1 MTSTNKMAP
10 NSRRIGWS
18 GKTFAS
24 QDEAKAAA
32 QAYMAAL
39 EPRYQAGRSFKVTKM
54 IGGGWAYDIY
64 LGERPRETYRFY
76 DLRLDAWQT
85 IALETMLESYIAGEP
100 MPAIHKD
107 SLAPVLEKLQA
118 ALRN

>member
-10 NSRRIGWS
+10 NSKRIGWS

-24 QDEAKAAA
+24 QDEARAAA
-32 QAYMAAL
+32 QTYMAAL
-39 EPRYQAGRSFKVTKM
+39 EPRYHAGRSFKVTRM
-54 IGGGWAYDIY
+54 IGVGWAYDIY
-64 LGERPRETYRFY
+64 LGDRPRETYQSY

-85 IALETMLESYIAGEP
+85 IALETMLKSYIAGEP
-100 MPAIHKD
+100 MPDIHKD

-118 ALRN
+118 ALSN